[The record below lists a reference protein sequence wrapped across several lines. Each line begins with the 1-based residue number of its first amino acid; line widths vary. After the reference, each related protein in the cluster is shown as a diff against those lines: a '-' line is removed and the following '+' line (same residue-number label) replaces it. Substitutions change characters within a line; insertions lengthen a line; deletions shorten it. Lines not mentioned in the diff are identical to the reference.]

1 MNTQVGF
8 IFKILLVSTLLS
20 ILIKYG
26 GEYVPIQP
34 TTTTAMII
42 VLFPSVA
49 IGFLL
54 GWQYLKISR
63 G

>member
-1 MNTQVGF
+1 MNTKAGF

-34 TTTTAMII
+34 TTTTAIII

-54 GWQYLKISR
+54 GWQYLVGSKK
-63 G
+63 

>member
-1 MNTQVGF
+1 MNTQAGF

-34 TTTTAMII
+34 TTTTAIII

-54 GWQYLKISR
+54 GWQYLVGSKK
-63 G
+63 

>member
-1 MNTQVGF
+1 MNTQAGF
-8 IFKILLVSTLLS
+8 IFKVLLVSTVLS

-26 GEYVPIQP
+26 GKYLPIEP
-34 TTTTAMII
+34 TTGTAIAI

-54 GWQYLKISR
+54 GWQYLKGGR
-63 G
+63 E